1 MIKTLNQSQFIDEMT
16 FSKDSSYNNC
26 FSYEGIIALFNYLEQ
41 LEEETG
47 EPIECD
53 PIAFCCEYTE
63 EKSISHIAEQYE
75 ECNNMTEG
83 EARTWL
89 EDRTTL
95 IEFEGGVIYQN
106 F

>member
-26 FSYEGIIALFNYLEQ
+26 FTYEGKIALFNYLND
-41 LEEETG
+41 LEDNIG

-53 PIAFCCEYTE
+53 LISFCCDYSEYDNLQMVLDEYQDIKNRE
-63 EKSISHIAEQYE
+63 ELE
-75 ECNNMTEG
+75 E
-83 EARTWL
+83 A
-89 EDRTTL
+89 TTVIECENGHL
-95 IEFEGGVIYQN
+95 IIQN